1 MQCERISAGPENSHL
16 CLQLSLWIQGDGHRG
31 GRGYGGHGGLGGQ
44 CGHSA
49 CHGVMVMVMVLV
61 MVMMVV
67 VVAMVEVVKK
77 ASPSKLS
84 LKWKVPIKH
93 ALLGK
98 VIKSQFPSARI
109 RCSDLDLKQLGCLEG
124 VCLP

>member
-1 MQCERISAGPENSHL
+1 
-16 CLQLSLWIQGDGHRG
+16 
-31 GRGYGGHGGLGGQ
+31 
-44 CGHSA
+44 
-49 CHGVMVMVMVLV
+49 MVMVMVLV

-109 RCSDLDLKQLGCLEG
+109 RCSDLDLKQLGCVQGSVYPKSCRPYVPTPKCALQCWLSNEY
-124 VCLP
+124 